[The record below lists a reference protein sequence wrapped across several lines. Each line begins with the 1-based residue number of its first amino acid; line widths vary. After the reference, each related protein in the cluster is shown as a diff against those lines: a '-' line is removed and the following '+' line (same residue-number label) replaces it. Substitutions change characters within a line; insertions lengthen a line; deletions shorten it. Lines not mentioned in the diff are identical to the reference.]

1 MPEPIVESVRI
12 ERFRTRSYP
21 ETSSTNVFAHQ
32 TLEGGTLLQ
41 NAKTMKAIV
50 KHGKNLSAMVCQ
62 APAVSTDFDVLVR
75 VALAGI
81 CRTDTYVAR
90 GLIDEGCD
98 PLILGHEFSG
108 FVEAIGDGV
117 GSVKP

>member
-1 MPEPIVESVRI
+1 M
-12 ERFRTRSYP
+12 
-21 ETSSTNVFAHQ
+21 
-32 TLEGGTLLQ
+32 LQ